1 MSKRTGKKFPFF
13 WFFYG
18 LYSFLL
24 IGVIAFGLFELWKFL
39 DVYEETRPVH
49 AMQEQLAVFDRS
61 QEEQLR
67 TYLTNTVDNPYED
80 VSVILNSFYERIS
93 GQELSFGKL
102 SGAYSELHP
111 VYAVL
116 AGEEHVATV
125 SFAMQDT
132 PVAYNLSGW
141 ELEAVTILDTPTYSF
156 AVTIPSSMQLFI
168 NKKAVQERSFV
179 SETKTDT
186 PVSYFAYADSGFY
199 EEPVLEVFD
208 RYGTPVTLT
217 KDEET
222 GGYYYRLAYAS
233 VPSDVTTRF
242 GDRVLSEEHLL
253 EGQIPVEELSFL
265 PEIEKRFSEY
275 ADLSEQLDIPY
286 IDRYY
291 IDFAYSPEEVACTS
305 RLGDPVDLEFD
316 AVMNSYSSA
325 LVSNDTILEEC
336 RAFAYEF
343 VEKYALFCLRD
354 ADKEVMKPYFPENS
368 EYYKLIS
375 SMDTRWANKH
385 SKTSFQNH
393 EVKEFFAYSDNLV
406 YINVAIEERLLLSA
420 TGKYVSYH
428 IDTPLWIVK
437 LNGQWYVM
445 RIIYTENGA

>member
-1 MSKRTGKKFPFF
+1 MSKGTGKKFPFF

-49 AMQEQLAVFDRS
+49 AMQEQLAIFDRS
-61 QEEQLR
+61 QEELLKS
-67 TYLTNTVDNPYED
+67 YLTNTTDNPYED
-80 VSVILNSFYERIS
+80 TSVILNRFYERIS
-93 GQELSFGKL
+93 GRELSFGKL

-125 SFAMQDT
+125 SFAMKDT
-132 PVAYNLSGW
+132 PVDYNLSGW
-141 ELEAVTILDTPTYSF
+141 ELEEVTILDAPKYSF
-156 AVTIPSSMQLFI
+156 AVTIPSSMKLFI
-168 NKKAVQERSFV
+168 NKQAVQERSFV

-186 PVSYFAYADSGFY
+186 PVSYIAYADSGFY
-199 EEPVLEVFD
+199 EEPLIEVFD
-208 RYGTPVTLT
+208 RYGTLVALT

-233 VPSDVTTRF
+233 VPSDVTLRF

-253 EGQIPVEELSFL
+253 EGQIPAEELSFL
-265 PEIEKRFSEY
+265 PEVEKRFSEY
-275 ADLSEQLDIPY
+275 ADLSKQLDIPCFH
-286 IDRYY
+286 RYY
-291 IDFAYSPEEVACTS
+291 IDFAYSPDKVICTS
-305 RLGDPVDLEFD
+305 RLGVLVPLEWD
-316 AVMNSYSSA
+316 AVTNSYSSG
-325 LVSNDTILEEC
+325 LVSNDAILEEC
-336 RAFAYEF
+336 REFAYEF
-343 VEKYALFCLRD
+343 VEQYALFCLRD
-354 ADKEVMKPYFPENS
+354 ADKEVMKPYFPEKS

-375 SMDTRWANKH
+375 SLDTRWVNKH

-406 YINVAIEERLLLSA
+406 YINVAIEERLLLYA
-420 TGKYVSYH
+420 TGRYATYH

-445 RIIYTENGA
+445 RIIYTDD